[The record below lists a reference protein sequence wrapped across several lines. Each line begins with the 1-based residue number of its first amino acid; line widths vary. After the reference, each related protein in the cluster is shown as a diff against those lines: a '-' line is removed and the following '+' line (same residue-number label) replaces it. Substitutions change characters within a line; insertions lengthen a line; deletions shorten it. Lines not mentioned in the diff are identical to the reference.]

1 MRTFL
6 VGSFL
11 GLVAIPALAM
21 AMPEPQPMSTMV
33 SLIYELAD
41 ANHDGVVDRSELEAS
56 LASFRDQVR
65 PGFERDWSVMI
76 RVAGADPKSGIIDFP
91 AAARGTLALYDR
103 ADTDHDDVVTPQE
116 MKALLATLPEDER
129 EAAAE
134 FLTTADANFDGT
146 VDASELASLRT
157 DVETYLAAQA
167 RDPDAVPEGG
177 SVSKAETLKGFLDRA
192 DAIRDDATTRFDRI
206 AGTGTSVKLAVLEND
221 VGRVAEALP
230 PAGER

>member
-1 MRTFL
+1 MRAILF
-6 VGSFL
+6 GSFL
-11 GLVAIPALAM
+11 GLVTMPALAT
-21 AMPEPQPMSTMV
+21 AMPEPQPMATMV
-33 SLIYELAD
+33 SLIYEMAD

-56 LASFRDQVR
+56 IASFQAQVR

-76 RVAGADPKSGIIDFP
+76 RVAGADATSGVIDFP

-103 ADTDHDDVVTPQE
+103 ADADHDDVVTREE

-134 FLTTADANFDGT
+134 FMTTADANFDGT

-177 SVSKAETLKGFLDRA
+177 V
-192 DAIRDDATTRFDRI
+192 
-206 AGTGTSVKLAVLEND
+206 V
-221 VGRVAEALP
+221 
-230 PAGER
+230 

>member
-1 MRTFL
+1 MRAFL
-6 VGSFL
+6 FGSFL
-11 GLVAIPALAM
+11 GVVAMPALAT
-21 AMPEPQPMSTMV
+21 AMPEPQPLSTMV
-33 SLIYELAD
+33 SLIYEMAD

-56 LASFRDQVR
+56 IASFRDQVR

-76 RVAGADPKSGIIDFP
+76 RVAGADPQAGGIDFP

-103 ADTDHDDVVTPQE
+103 ADVDHDDVVTPQE
-116 MKALLATLPEDER
+116 MQALLATMPEDER
-129 EAAAE
+129 DAAAE
-134 FLTTADANFDGT
+134 FMSTTDANFDGT

-177 SVSKAETLKGFLDRA
+177 SVSKAETLQTFLDRA
-192 DAIRDDATTRFDRI
+192 DAVRDDAMARFDRI

>member
-1 MRTFL
+1 MRAFL
-6 VGSFL
+6 FGSFL
-11 GLVAIPALAM
+11 GLVAMPALAT
-21 AMPEPQPMSTMV
+21 AMPEPQPLATMV
-33 SLIYELAD
+33 SLIYEMAD

-56 LASFRDQVR
+56 IASFRAQVR

-76 RVAGADPKSGIIDFP
+76 RVAGADPKAGIIDFP

-116 MKALLATLPEDER
+116 MKALLAKLPEDER

-134 FLTTADANFDGT
+134 FMTTADANFDGI

-177 SVSKAETLKGFLDRA
+177 VVSKADTLKGFLDRA
-192 DAIRDDATTRFDRI
+192 DAIREDATARFDRI
-206 AGTGTSVKLAVLEND
+206 AAAGAPVKLSALQID
-221 VGRVAEALP
+221 IGRVASAAPEAD
-230 PAGER
+230 R

>member
-1 MRTFL
+1 
-6 VGSFL
+6 
-11 GLVAIPALAM
+11 M
-21 AMPEPQPMSTMV
+21 ATMV
-33 SLIYELAD
+33 SLIYEMAD

-56 LASFRDQVR
+56 IASFQAQVR

-76 RVAGADPKSGIIDFP
+76 RVAGADATSGVIDFP

-103 ADTDHDDVVTPQE
+103 ADADHDDVVTREE

-134 FLTTADANFDGT
+134 FMTTADANFDGT

-177 SVSKAETLKGFLDRA
+177 VVSKAETLKGFLDRA
-192 DAIRDDATTRFDRI
+192 DAIREDATARFDRI
-206 AGTGTSVKLAVLEND
+206 AAAGAPVKLSTLQID
-221 VGRVAEALP
+221 IGRVASAAPEA
-230 PAGER
+230 GR

>member
-1 MRTFL
+1 M
-6 VGSFL
+6 
-11 GLVAIPALAM
+11 I
-21 AMPEPQPMSTMV
+21 
-33 SLIYELAD
+33 
-41 ANHDGVVDRSELEAS
+41 DRSELEAS
-56 LASFRDQVR
+56 IASFQAQVR

-76 RVAGADPKSGIIDFP
+76 RVAGADATSGIIDFP

-103 ADTDHDDVVTPQE
+103 ADADHDDVVTPEE

-134 FLTTADANFDGT
+134 FMTTADANFDGT

-177 SVSKAETLKGFLDRA
+177 AVSKAETLKGFLERA
-192 DAIRDDATTRFDRI
+192 DAIREDAMARFDRVAA
-206 AGTGTSVKLAVLEND
+206 AGAPVKLSALQIDIGSVASAAPEA
-221 VGRVAEALP
+221 GR
-230 PAGER
+230 